1 MRCRRCQ
8 GAMVV
13 HHFMDQGDESRSVW
27 VAAWCC
33 GRCGEPEKD
42 GVAPRRRSN
51 RRSRDTMDIV
61 ALGT

>member
-1 MRCRRCQ
+1 MRCRRCR

-13 HHFMDQGDESRSVW
+13 HHFVDLGNDSRPLW

-42 GVAPRRRSN
+42 AIAPHGRSN
-51 RRSRDTMDIV
+51 RRSRGTADIV
-61 ALGT
+61 ALGI